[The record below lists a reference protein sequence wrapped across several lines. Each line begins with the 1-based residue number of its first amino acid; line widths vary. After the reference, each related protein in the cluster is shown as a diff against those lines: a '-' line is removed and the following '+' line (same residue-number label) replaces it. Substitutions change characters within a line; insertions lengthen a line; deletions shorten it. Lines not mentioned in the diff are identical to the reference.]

1 MDKNNNK
8 KRKNLIQ
15 EFLTYTGSDPSTNEI
30 IGFLAIKNAEYLAK
44 NEANHGQFSKEE
56 RKDLYEFYNY
66 FAEHFEKQTRDA
78 RLKNWGQE
86 PYLFRLTIDL
96 YEWEQQELK
105 ILSEELPEKIRSEME
120 ALKKKLIEIPKK
132 KIISCI
138 SSQGA
143 YAYDF
148 PAVITEEER
157 EAIDNCFLEI
167 YCEMITCQG
176 VMTVRAIGNE
186 AEKDCLFGIV
196 FWGDGTWEPVSKKD
210 MEESHCID
218 AQGHPIPPEPNTI
231 YTEIER

>member
-8 KRKNLIQ
+8 KSKNLIQ

-66 FAEHFEKQTRDA
+66 FAEHFDKQTQDTILR
-78 RLKNWGQE
+78 NWGQE
-86 PYLFRLTIDL
+86 PYLFRLTIEL
-96 YEWEQQELK
+96 YEREQQELK
-105 ILSEELPEKIRSEME
+105 NLSEELPEKIRSEME

-132 KIISCI
+132 KSI

-143 YAYDF
+143 SAYRF

-196 FWGDGTWEPVSKKD
+196 FWGDGTWEPVSKKE

>member
-78 RLKNWGQE
+78 RLRNWGQE

-105 ILSEELPEKIRSEME
+105 NLSEELPEKNQIRNGSTQEKTDRDSQKE
-120 ALKKKLIEIPKK
+120 NHQLHQQPGGI
-132 KIISCI
+132 CI
-138 SSQGA
+138 RVSSSYHGR
-143 YAYDF
+143 
-148 PAVITEEER
+148 R
-157 EAIDNCFLEI
+157 EGSI
-167 YCEMITCQG
+167 
-176 VMTVRAIGNE
+176 
-186 AEKDCLFGIV
+186 
-196 FWGDGTWEPVSKKD
+196 
-210 MEESHCID
+210 
-218 AQGHPIPPEPNTI
+218 
-231 YTEIER
+231 